1 MEQPPPSKQPQPSAS
16 SSTTIRFNAPR
27 AGPSPSFVPQMR
39 PGTVIQAR
47 VMSGEYEAARLIG
60 RFPEKI
66 VGDYVVVVSY
76 LEGGDGM
83 EEEVPISMIRT
94 LDNAEVRLW

>member
-1 MEQPPPSKQPQPSAS
+1 
-16 SSTTIRFNAPR
+16 
-27 AGPSPSFVPQMR
+27 
-39 PGTVIQAR
+39 
-47 VMSGEYEAARLIG
+47 MSGEYEAARLIG

-66 VGDYVVVVSY
+66 GGDYVVVVSY